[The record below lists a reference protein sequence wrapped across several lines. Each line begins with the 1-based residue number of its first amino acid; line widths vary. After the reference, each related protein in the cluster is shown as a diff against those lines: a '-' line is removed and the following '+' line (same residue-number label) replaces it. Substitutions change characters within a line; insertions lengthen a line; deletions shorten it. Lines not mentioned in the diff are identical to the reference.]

1 MKITVDKNYT
11 TIAQLPKVKA
21 DMKQFKET
29 FTDSDLLGEFYRQTG
44 IESGWNHDI
53 LSVSVV
59 AFPAGFF
66 YGDDTHFSVEII
78 TRGWREFREIKFY
91 CDECLSVDTRDLTD
105 YKGHSMGEKMYSCRI
120 YEAKEA

>member
-21 DMKQFKET
+21 DMKQFKEA

-59 AFPAGFF
+59 AFPAGLF
-66 YGDDTHFSVEII
+66 YGDDTSFSVDII
-78 TRGWREFREIKFY
+78 TKGWREFREIHFY
-91 CDECLSVDTRDLTD
+91 CDEGLSVDTRDLVD
-105 YKGHSMGEKMYSCRI
+105 HNGQSMGKKMYTCLV